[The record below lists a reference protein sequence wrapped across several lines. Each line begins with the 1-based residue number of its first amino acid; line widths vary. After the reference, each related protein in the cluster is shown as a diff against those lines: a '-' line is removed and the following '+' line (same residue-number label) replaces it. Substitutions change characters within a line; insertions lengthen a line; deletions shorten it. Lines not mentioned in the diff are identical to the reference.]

1 MEFLCSFLRRH
12 FAGNHQR
19 RREMSAVFSGYF
31 FGSNIWVMTFWRQSF
46 YFYLIYSKQ
55 QYQAMFTLYRIS
67 DTKSHLVKHEQQ
79 RHRTRT
85 SRPHTSN
92 IVLQRLAKKVWSTK
106 SQSSLLNIYF
116 RLSIPVLT
124 AIYSLPL
131 HSEYLFTLNQSVALV
146 WHRTYPICDAPLSRS
161 ARRSFALLQ
170 KSRRN
175 HRPDV

>member
-1 MEFLCSFLRRH
+1 MPR
-12 FAGNHQR
+12 
-19 RREMSAVFSGYF
+19 
-31 FGSNIWVMTFWRQSF
+31 
-46 YFYLIYSKQ
+46 
-55 QYQAMFTLYRIS
+55 
-67 DTKSHLVKHEQQ
+67 
-79 RHRTRT
+79 
-85 SRPHTSN
+85 
-92 IVLQRLAKKVWSTK
+92 RLAKNVWCTK

-175 HRPDV
+175 HRPDVWTEALSGMVFVPARTLPGIRELKQQRRWRLQKRHLKSEFALPQTLSRLFHLVYFVKCWQMFLKLNSKGLY